1 MKSVP
6 SGKTHFNL
14 HFQQLFVEP
23 LPVPKTGPVAPCERP
38 FGAKVR
44 IHPAGFHSAWRHPRD
59 PRGPLRAGA
68 GMELSREPP
77 VGQPGNRTWESNI
90 AMEPSCL

>member
-6 SGKTHFNL
+6 SEKTHFNL

-77 VGQPGNRTWESNI
+77 VG
-90 AMEPSCL
+90 